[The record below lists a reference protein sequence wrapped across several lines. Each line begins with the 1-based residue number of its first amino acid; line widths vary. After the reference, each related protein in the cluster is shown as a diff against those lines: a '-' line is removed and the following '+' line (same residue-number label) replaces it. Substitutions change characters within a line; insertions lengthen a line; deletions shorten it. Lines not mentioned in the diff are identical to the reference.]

1 MMPELGNF
9 LLCLA
14 AGLALLLSVYPLW
27 GAARQDRRL
36 MALARPL
43 ACGLFACIG
52 GAFLLLVH
60 AFVVNDFTV
69 RYVAENSN
77 SALPVWY
84 RVAATWG
91 AHEGSLLLWVLLL
104 SVWTFAVA
112 IFSRRMPLDAVAR
125 VLAVMGMIA
134 FGFLLFILLTSN
146 PFSRG
151 LPQYPIDGR
160 DLNPLLQ
167 DIGMIF
173 HPPILYMGYVG
184 FSVAFAF
191 AIASLLAGRLDTAWA
206 RWSRPWTQ
214 AAWMFLTLGIVLGS
228 AWAYYELG
236 WGGWWFWDPVENASF
251 MPWLVGTALLHS
263 LAVTEKRGSFRAW
276 TVLLAIAA
284 FSLCLLGTFLV
295 RSGVLVSV
303 HAFASDPSRGLFILV
318 LLIVAIGGSLLL
330 YALKGGRVRA
340 RVEHTLWSR
349 ESFLLGNNIL
359 LMAAMLV
366 VLLGTLL
373 PLVHKELGLGSI
385 SIGEPFFNT
394 MFTALM
400 APFALLLGLGPL
412 IRWRRDDVARQIKRL
427 IIALLVTLSLS
438 LALPW
443 LLQDRITAM
452 AVIGL
457 MMALWVLIFAL
468 MEVHERATHRHG
480 FWRGLRTLTRSQW
493 GMVLGHVGVAVTVIG
508 ITFSQNYS
516 VERDVRMRPGDSI
529 DIHLYHFVFNG
540 VRNIVGP
547 NWTGGEGIIAVT
559 RNGRP
564 EATLY
569 AEKRFYTASRM
580 MMTEAAISGGLTR
593 DLYAALGEELS
604 DGSWAVRLY
613 YKPFVRWIWYGGV
626 LMALGGLC
634 CMLDPRYRMRKKSAG
649 GLMNRKLLFIPL
661 VLFLALAA
669 ALFWQLMR
677 NADGD
682 DPTTLESAL
691 IGKPLPEFRLEALN
705 TPGQTLDRRTL
716 IDGKPLLLNVWATWC
731 PTCRAEHQF
740 LNGLA
745 QQGVR
750 VVGMNYKDDRQKAMS
765 WLQRL
770 GNPYRLSLY
779 DGNGMLGLDLGVYGA
794 PETFLIDGQGI
805 IRWRHAGDLNERVW
819 REELQPL
826 WDQYNRRAG

>member
-1 MMPELGNF
+1 LR
-9 LLCLA
+9 C
-14 AGLALLLSVYPLW
+14 
-27 GAARQDRRL
+27 
-36 MALARPL
+36 
-43 ACGLFACIG
+43 C
-52 GAFLLLVH
+52 
-60 AFVVNDFTV
+60 
-69 RYVAENSN
+69 
-77 SALPVWY
+77 
-84 RVAATWG
+84 
-91 AHEGSLLLWVLLL
+91 
-104 SVWTFAVA
+104 
-112 IFSRRMPLDAVAR
+112 
-125 VLAVMGMIA
+125 
-134 FGFLLFILLTSN
+134 
-146 PFSRG
+146 
-151 LPQYPIDGR
+151 
-160 DLNPLLQ
+160 
-167 DIGMIF
+167 
-173 HPPILYMGYVG
+173 
-184 FSVAFAF
+184 
-191 AIASLLAGRLDTAWA
+191 WA
-206 RWSRPWTQ
+206 
-214 AAWMFLTLGIVLGS
+214 
-228 AWAYYELG
+228 
-236 WGGWWFWDPVENASF
+236 
-251 MPWLVGTALLHS
+251 
-263 LAVTEKRGSFRAW
+263 
-276 TVLLAIAA
+276 
-284 FSLCLLGTFLV
+284 
-295 RSGVLVSV
+295 
-303 HAFASDPSRGLFILV
+303 
-318 LLIVAIGGSLLL
+318 
-330 YALKGGRVRA
+330 
-340 RVEHTLWSR
+340 
-349 ESFLLGNNIL
+349 
-359 LMAAMLV
+359 
-366 VLLGTLL
+366 
-373 PLVHKELGLGSI
+373 
-385 SIGEPFFNT
+385 
-394 MFTALM
+394 
-400 APFALLLGLGPL
+400 GPL
-412 IRWRRDDVARQIKRL
+412 IRWRRDDIARQIKRL
-427 IIALLVTLSLS
+427 IIALVVTLSLS

-468 MEVHERATHRHG
+468 LEVHERATHRHG

-529 DIHLYHFVFNG
+529 DIHRYHFVFNG

-559 RNGRP
+559 RSGRP

-634 CMLDPRYRMRKKSAG
+634 CMLDPRYRMQETAG

-661 VLFLALAA
+661 ALFLALAA

-682 DPTTLESAL
+682 DPTTLETAL

-794 PETFLIDGQGI
+794 PETLSTV
-805 IRWRHAGDLNERVW
+805 RASSAGGT
-819 REELQPL
+819 P
-826 WDQYNRRAG
+826 AT